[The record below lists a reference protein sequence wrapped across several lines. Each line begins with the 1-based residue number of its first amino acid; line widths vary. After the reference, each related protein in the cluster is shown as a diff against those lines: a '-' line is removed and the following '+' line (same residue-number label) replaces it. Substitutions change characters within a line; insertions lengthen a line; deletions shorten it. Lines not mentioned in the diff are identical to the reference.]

1 MTSLGLIGFPLE
13 HSLSPCIQQAALD
26 YAHLKGNYDLFPI
39 APDDMDGLRV
49 LLERVRSGEITGLN
63 VTIPHKQNV
72 IPLLDALTP
81 EAQAIGA
88 VNTIVCKEGKLL
100 GANTDAPGFLADL
113 EEAFPQRPWERV
125 KRKHALVLGAGG
137 AARAVV
143 YALLSDAWQVTLAAR
158 RIEQAQALAEDMAGL
173 RGCVTAIALQP
184 GVLQPLVHEV
194 MLLVNTTPLGMFP
207 RVDACAWPQDL
218 DLPQQAAVYD
228 LVYNPRETRLLRA
241 ARAAGLPA
249 AGGLGMLLAQAAL
262 AFKIWTNIS
271 VPRPVWAGAVEA
283 MEDK

>member
-1 MTSLGLIGFPLE
+1 MTLLGLIGFPLE
-13 HSLSPCIQQAALD
+13 HSLSPRVQQAALD
-26 YAHLKGNYDLFPI
+26 YALLKGSYDLFPI
-39 APDDMDGLRV
+39 EPDDLTGLRE
-49 LLERVRSGEITGLN
+49 LLGRLRSGEISGLN

-72 IPLLDALTP
+72 IPLLDALTL

-88 VNTIVCKEGKLL
+88 VNTIVRKEGKLL

-113 EEAFPQRPWERV
+113 KEAFPQRPWEQV

-143 YALLSDAWQVTLAAR
+143 YALLSDGWQVTLAAR

-194 MLLVNTTPLGMFP
+194 TLLVNTTPLGMYP
-207 RVDACAWPQDL
+207 HVDACAWPQEL
-218 DLPQQAAVYD
+218 ALPPQAAVYD
-228 LVYNPRETRLLRA
+228 LVYNPRETLLLCA

-262 AFKIWTNIS
+262 AFEIWTNIS
-271 VPRPVWAGAVEA
+271 VPRPVWAAAVED
-283 MEDK
+283 E

>member
-1 MTSLGLIGFPLE
+1 M
-13 HSLSPCIQQAALD
+13 
-26 YAHLKGNYDLFPI
+26 
-39 APDDMDGLRV
+39 
-49 LLERVRSGEITGLN
+49 
-63 VTIPHKQNV
+63 
-72 IPLLDALTP
+72 
-81 EAQAIGA
+81 
-88 VNTIVCKEGKLL
+88 
-100 GANTDAPGFLADL
+100 PG
-113 EEAFPQRPWERV
+113 R
-125 KRKHALVLGAGG
+125 
-137 AARAVV
+137 
-143 YALLSDAWQVTLAAR
+143 VTLAAR

-194 MLLVNTTPLGMFP
+194 TLLVNTTPLGMYP
-207 RVDACAWPQDL
+207 RVDTCAWPQDL